1 MVAVR
6 RLSARDVEIRLKV
19 LRPAAARRAIR
30 SAAAV
35 YLRDGCGAFEAASPR
50 EALAALP
57 AGREVRALFYGTAVG
72 IILPGPE
79 GPAAAHGRAPAARA
93 EGAWVI

>member
-1 MVAVR
+1 MSLVAVR
-6 RLSARDVEIRLKV
+6 RLSARDVEIQLKV

-35 YLRDGCGAFEAASPR
+35 YLRDGCGAFEAASPS

-72 IILPGPE
+72 LILPGPG
-79 GPAAAHGRAPAARA
+79 GPEAPPGRTPASQAG
-93 EGAWVI
+93 GA